1 MPSPPSLGGAGLA
14 EVAQAVR
21 LPGRRV
27 HLALRRWRQRPSM
40 DRMALDFRQCSF
52 RHVTQVSPSHDVSV
66 FFRSQLYRQ
75 ALVPWPFRVQVRR

>member
-1 MPSPPSLGGAGLA
+1 MPCPHSLRGAGPA

-40 DRMALDFRQCSF
+40 DRMGIGLQAVELSPCHAGLAEPWCKRLPSVLGFLSKRLSPRPFGFR
-52 RHVTQVSPSHDVSV
+52 
-66 FFRSQLYRQ
+66 
-75 ALVPWPFRVQVRR
+75 